1 MKWMQIIVATTNP
14 NGKESLR
21 YYLNQ
26 MHQHYQR
33 VGANPLGKY
42 RIDQVVVGIGKPEM
56 VLVVEFPHES
66 AFREVLVP
74 QVKKILTNIL
84 NKEVR
89 SRLVKDRPAKNTR
102 TLCLQ
107 QAKH

>member
-1 MKWMQIIVATTNP
+1 
-14 NGKESLR
+14 
-21 YYLNQ
+21 

-42 RIDQVVVGIGKPEM
+42 RIDQVVVGIEKPEM
-56 VLVVEFPHES
+56 VLVVEFPRES

-74 QVKKILTNIL
+74 QVKKILTTIL

-89 SRLVKDRPAKNTR
+89 SRDRPAKNTR

>member
-1 MKWMQIIVATTNP
+1 MDANYCSDYQSPWQGIIALLLKSKCTNTT
-14 NGKESLR
+14 
-21 YYLNQ
+21 
-26 MHQHYQR
+26 
-33 VGANPLGKY
+33 VGAKPLGKY
-42 RIDQVVVGIGKPEM
+42 RIDQVVVGIEKPEM
-56 VLVVEFPHES
+56 VLVVEFPRES

-74 QVKKILTNIL
+74 QVKKILTTIL